1 MRIASF
7 LVFIAFAISAMA
19 AAFEYDG
26 VELGTSIKSLPKG
39 QYRCSPS
46 FLPDEARCR
55 KENPG
60 TVFGVRAK
68 QVELTFKKERCRTI
82 FVDFSARDALKVAKA
97 LERKYGRPR
106 QAGRLMR
113 GVYQVKWRQGA
124 AELLL
129 TRDDKRGTAS
139 ISITRN

>member
-7 LVFIAFAISAMA
+7 LIFIAFATSAMA

-26 VELGTSIKSLPKG
+26 VELGTSIKNLPKG
-39 QYRCSPS
+39 QYRCAPA
-46 FLPDEARCR
+46 FLPDDTRCH

-60 TVFGVRAK
+60 KVFGVRAR
-68 QVELTFKKERCRTI
+68 QVELSFKNERCRAI
-82 FVDFSARDALKVAKA
+82 FVNFSARDALKVAKG
-97 LERKYGRPR
+97 LERKYGKPR

-124 AELLL
+124 MELLL

-139 ISITRN
+139 ISITGN